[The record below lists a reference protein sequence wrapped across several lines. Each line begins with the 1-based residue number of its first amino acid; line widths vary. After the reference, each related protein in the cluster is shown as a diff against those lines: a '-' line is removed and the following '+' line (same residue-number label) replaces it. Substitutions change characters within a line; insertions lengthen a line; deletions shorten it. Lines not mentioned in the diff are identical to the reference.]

1 MLRLFTDVRMEQK
14 DIQEEEKKTNEQ
26 ETTDSLYHG
35 EMRAIK
41 DDLLAQS
48 KNNIF
53 SPHNL
58 LNIYNIY
65 IYTCFECMNLCVSA
79 RERERARC
87 NGTVEIPEYALS
99 LTQLREFAKLIYYS
113 IKTRDPTA
121 QG

>member
-53 SPHNL
+53 SPT
-58 LNIYNIY
+58 I
-65 IYTCFECMNLCVSA
+65 S
-79 RERERARC
+79 
-87 NGTVEIPEYALS
+87 
-99 LTQLREFAKLIYYS
+99 
-113 IKTRDPTA
+113 
-121 QG
+121 